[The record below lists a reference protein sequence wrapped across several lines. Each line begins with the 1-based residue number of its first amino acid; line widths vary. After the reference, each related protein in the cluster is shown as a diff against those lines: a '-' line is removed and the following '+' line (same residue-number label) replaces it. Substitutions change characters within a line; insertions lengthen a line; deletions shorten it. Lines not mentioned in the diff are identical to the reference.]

1 LVRGE
6 HTLKTIILG
15 PPGTGKTTTLL
26 DLVEE
31 FLRAGV
37 DIKKIGYFSFTR
49 KASYEAESRAEQK
62 FKIDKSEIPYFRT
75 LHSLAFRSLGI
86 KKEQV
91 MKAQDYRDFGLKCG
105 IPIKTAWYND
115 TDGVFNS
122 DNEYLRIINKA
133 RVKEIDVL
141 EEYDNYGH
149 TLDIER
155 DLLYLLDQEL
165 KKYKK
170 EKGLIDYDDMLERFI
185 DQDIAPSFDVLFI
198 DEAQDLSPL
207 QWKMVKRL
215 WAKADKSYIAGDDDQ
230 AIFKWAGADVDTF
243 IALKDEVDHIS
254 TLDQSYRIPGG
265 PIHDLSQKIINN
277 VTNRYAKDYRPRQE
291 MGDLTRYSDVT
302 QVDMSQG
309 EWLVLSSANHF
320 LDDIKDLCELQGWY
334 YSHKHKNSIKLDL
347 LLAIQ
352 TWEKWRQFE
361 HSLPVTSIKN
371 IYSYLGDNVT
381 KGYKT
386 GKTMSDEEEG
396 YFIEECVA
404 DHGLQTKDVWYKA
417 FAGLDPE
424 TENYIRN
431 MLANSEKISQKPR
444 ITLSTIHGA
453 KGGEADNVLLL
464 PDITKSALDHNDV
477 DPDELH
483 RLFYVAVT
491 RAKKSLHI
499 LEPRNYERAYVL

>member
-1 LVRGE
+1 M
-6 HTLKTIILG
+6 KTIVLG

-26 DLVEE
+26 NLVEE
-31 FLRAGV
+31 FLRAGT

-49 KASYEAESRAEQK
+49 KASYEAESRAEEK
-62 FKIDKSEIPYFRT
+62 FKIDKDDIPYFRT
-75 LHSLAFRSLGI
+75 LHSLAFRTLGI

-91 MKAQDYRDFGLKCG
+91 MKSQDYREFGLKCG
-105 IPIKTAWYND
+105 IPIKTAWYNE
-115 TDGVFNS
+115 TDGVFSS
-122 DNEYLRIINKA
+122 DNEYLRLINKA
-133 RVKEIDVL
+133 RVKEITVL
-141 EEYDNYGH
+141 EEYDNNQH
-149 TLDIER
+149 QLDIER

-165 KKYKK
+165 RRYKK
-170 EKGLIDYDDMLERFI
+170 EKGLIDYEDMLEKFI
-185 DQDIAPSFDVLFI
+185 EQDVSPSFDVLFI

-207 QWKMVKRL
+207 QWRMVRCL
-215 WAKADKSYIAGDDDQ
+215 WKKAEKTYIAGDDDQ

-243 IALKDEVDHIS
+243 IALKEEVDYID

-265 PIHDLSQKIINN
+265 PIHELSQQIINK
-277 VTNRYAKDYRPRQE
+277 VTNRYPKEYKPRQE
-291 MGDLTRYSDVT
+291 MGDLTRYTDVT

-309 EWLVLSSANHF
+309 EWLVLTTANHF
-320 LDDIKDLCELQGWY
+320 LDEIKDLCELQGWY
-334 YSHKHKNSIKLDL
+334 YSHKHRNSIKLDL

-352 TWEKWRQFE
+352 TWEKWRTVE
-361 HSLPVTSIKN
+361 HALPIASIKN
-371 IYSYLGDNVT
+371 IYSFLGENVT
-381 KGYKT
+381 KGYRT
-386 GKTMSDEEEG
+386 GKTMNENEEG
-396 YFIEECVA
+396 YFIEECIA
-404 DHGLQTKDVWYKA
+404 EHGLQSNDVWYKA

-431 MLANSEKISQKPR
+431 MLSKSEKISQKPR

-464 PDITKSALDHNDV
+464 PDITKSAVDHNDI
-477 DPDELH
+477 DPDDLH

>member
-1 LVRGE
+1 M
-6 HTLKTIILG
+6 KTIILG

-26 DLVEE
+26 DLVDE
-31 FLRAGV
+31 FLRAGT

-49 KASYEAESRAEQK
+49 KASYEAESRAEEK
-62 FKIDKSEIPYFRT
+62 FQIDKKEIPYFRT

-86 KKEQV
+86 KKEHV
-91 MKAQDYRDFGLKCG
+91 MKMQDYREFGLKCG
-105 IPIKTAWYND
+105 IPIKSAWHNE
-115 TDGVFNS
+115 TDGVFSS

-133 RVKEIDVL
+133 RVKEIPVL
-141 EEYDNYGH
+141 EEYDKNGH

-165 KKYKK
+165 SKYKK
-170 EKGLIDYDDMLERFI
+170 EKGLIDYDDMLEKFI
-185 DQDIAPSFDVLFI
+185 EQDVSPSFDVLFI

-207 QWKMVKRL
+207 QWRMVRCL
-215 WAKADKSYIAGDDDQ
+215 WKKAEKTYIAGDDDQ

-243 IALKDEVDHIS
+243 IALKEEVDYID

-265 PIHDLSQKIINN
+265 PIHELSQQIINK
-277 VTNRYAKDYRPRQE
+277 VTNRYAKDYKPRQE
-291 MGDLTRYSDVT
+291 MGDLTRYSDIT

-320 LDDIKDLCELQGWY
+320 LDDVKDLCELQGWY

-352 TWEKWRQFE
+352 AWEKWRKFE
-361 HSLPVTSIKN
+361 HAQPVASIKN
-371 IYSYLGDNVT
+371 IYSYLGENVT
-381 KGYKT
+381 KGYRT
-386 GKTMSDEEEG
+386 GKTMSENEEG

-417 FAGLDPE
+417 FAGLDAE

-431 MLANSEKISQKPR
+431 MLANNEKISQTPR

-464 PDITKSALDHNDV
+464 PDVTKSAIDQNDR

>member
-1 LVRGE
+1 M
-6 HTLKTIILG
+6 KTIILG

-26 DLVEE
+26 NLVEE
-31 FLRAGV
+31 FLRAGT

-49 KASYEAESRAEQK
+49 KAAYEAESRAEQK
-62 FKIDKSEIPYFRT
+62 FQIDKKEIPYFRT

-86 KKEQV
+86 KKEHV
-91 MKAQDYRDFGLKCG
+91 MKTQDYRDFGLKCG
-105 IPIKTAWYND
+105 IPIKTAWHND
-115 TDGVFNS
+115 EDGVFSS
-122 DNEYLRIINKA
+122 DNEYLRVINKA

-141 EEYDNYGH
+141 EEYDNCNH
-149 TLDIER
+149 NLDIER
-155 DLLYLLDQEL
+155 DLLFLLDREL

-170 EKGLIDYDDMLERFI
+170 EKGLVDYDDMLERFI
-185 DQDIAPSFDVLFI
+185 EQDIAPSFDVLFI

-243 IALKDEVDHIS
+243 IALKDEVDYVD

-265 PIHDLSQKIINN
+265 PIHELSQQIINK
-277 VTNRYAKDYRPRQE
+277 VTNRYEKDYRPRQE
-291 MGDLTRYSDVT
+291 MGDLTRYTDVT
-302 QVDMSQG
+302 QVDMSHG

-334 YSHKHKNSIKLDL
+334 YSHKHRNSIKLDL

-352 TWEKWRQFE
+352 AWEKWRKVE
-361 HSLPVTSIKN
+361 TTMPVASIKN

-404 DHGLQTKDVWYKA
+404 DHGLQTKEVWYKA
-417 FAGLDPE
+417 FDGLDTD

-431 MLANSEKISQKPR
+431 MLANDEKISQTPR

-499 LEPRNYERAYVL
+499 LEPKNYERAYVL